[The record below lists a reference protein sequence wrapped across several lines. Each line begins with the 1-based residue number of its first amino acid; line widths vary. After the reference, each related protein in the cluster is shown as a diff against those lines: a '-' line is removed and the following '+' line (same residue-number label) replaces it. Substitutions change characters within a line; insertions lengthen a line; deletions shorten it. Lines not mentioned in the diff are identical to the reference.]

1 MTDFSRDR
9 QDGSD
14 DDRLPWLEPVEED
27 VEESRGGSTRLIIA
41 LVALLLLVG
50 LLVGGFLW
58 MRSRSDM
65 AASGDGS
72 VIKAP
77 DSYYKERPADP
88 GGMDVGSGDEI
99 VYSASKG
106 NEVQSTIDV
115 SGAAETPVNVDRS
128 RAAPAAPAPAPT
140 AIAAATSA
148 PTGAP
153 VTPKPKP
160 AAAKPVADAALSTK
174 VAPPVVKPTPPRPK
188 PIATS
193 AEPKQAVSGGSTVQ
207 LGAFSSEAKANGAWK
222 SLSGRFSFLSGLTQ
236 SVAAVQSGDKTLYRL
251 RASGA
256 DAGSICAKLRTAGES
271 CTVIG

>member
-27 VEESRGGSTRLIIA
+27 AEEGSGGSMRLIIA
-41 LVALLLLVG
+41 LVSVLLVMG

-58 MRSRSDM
+58 TRSRNDM

-115 SGAAETPVNVDRS
+115 SGAAETPVNIDRS
-128 RAAPAAPAPAPT
+128 KTPAPVAPSTPTVAAPPLPAPALAPIT
-140 AIAAATSA
+140 AA
-148 PTGAP
+148 
-153 VTPKPKP
+153 KPKP
-160 AAAKPVADAALSTK
+160 VTDAALSTK
-174 VAPPVVKPTPPRPK
+174 VAPPVAKPAPPKAK
-188 PIATS
+188 PIA
-193 AEPKQAVSGGSTVQ
+193 AEPKPTAGGSTVQ
-207 LGAFSSEAKANGAWK
+207 LGAFSSQAKANGAWK
-222 SLSGRFSFLSGLTQ
+222 TLSGRFSFLSGLTQ
-236 SVAAVQSGDKTLYRL
+236 SVVAVQSGDKTLYRL